1 MPTFRVR
8 GPLDVTTAAT
18 TRADLTALLA
28 APGRDDLVIDLLQ
41 VGPVDPVG
49 LGLLV
54 GMHRQAQRVGRR
66 LVLAQV
72 PPRVMRM
79 LTITRLSRVL
89 TITETGRDDNVRIDD
104 ELRIADGRSS
114 DDAGAAI
121 GSELTID
128 AAMAPVAAAVA
139 AEAARTG

>member
-18 TRADLTALLA
+18 TRADLTTLLG
-28 APGRDDLVIDLLQ
+28 APGTDDLVIDLLH
-41 VGPVDPVG
+41 VGAVDPVG

-79 LTITRLSRVL
+79 LTITRLSRVI
-89 TITETGRDDNVRIDD
+89 TITESVRADSVRIDD
-104 ELRIADGRSS
+104 ELRIADGRDS
-114 DDAGAAI
+114 DDASATIGA
-121 GSELTID
+121 ELALD
-128 AAMAPVAAAVA
+128 LPMEPVAAAVA
-139 AEAARTG
+139 AKAARAG

>member
-18 TRADLTALLA
+18 TRADLTALLG
-28 APGRDDLVIDLLQ
+28 APGHDDLVVDLLH
-41 VGPVDPVG
+41 VGAVDPVG

-79 LTITRLSRVL
+79 LTITRLSRVI
-89 TITETGRDDNVRIDD
+89 TIIEGGRDEAVRIDD
-104 ELRIADGRSS
+104 ELRIADGRSA
-114 DDAGAAI
+114 DDANA
-121 GSELTID
+121 ELTV
-128 AAMAPVAAAVA
+128 APT
-139 AEAARTG
+139 ARISAGSRGGG

>member
-1 MPTFRVR
+1 MPTFRVH

-28 APGRDDLVIDLLQ
+28 APGRDDLVVDLLQ

-79 LTITRLSRVL
+79 LTITRLSRVM
-89 TITETGRDDNVRIDD
+89 TIIESLRIED
-104 ELRIADGRSS
+104 ELRIADGRNP
-114 DDAGAAI
+114 DDPSATIAA
-121 GSELTID
+121 ELTIELPMD
-128 AAMAPVAAAVA
+128 SVP
-139 AEAARTG
+139 AEAPRAG

>member
-1 MPTFRVR
+1 MPTFRVH

-18 TRADLTALLA
+18 TRADLTALLT
-28 APGRDDLVIDLLQ
+28 APGSDDLVIDLLQ
-41 VGPVDPVG
+41 VGAVDPVG

-89 TITETGRDDNVRIDD
+89 TITESVRDDSVRIDD
-104 ELRIADGRSS
+104 EMRIADGRQG
-114 DDAGAAI
+114 DDVSAVLGAD
-121 GSELTID
+121 LTLD
-128 AAMAPVAAAVA
+128 LPMESVAAAVA
-139 AEAARTG
+139 AEAARAG

>member
-1 MPTFRVR
+1 MPTFRVH

-18 TRADLTALLA
+18 TRADLTALLS

-89 TITETGRDDNVRIDD
+89 TITESVRDDSVRIDD
-104 ELRIADGRSS
+104 ELRIADGRQG
-114 DDAGAAI
+114 DDVSAVFGAD
-121 GSELTID
+121 LTLD
-128 AAMAPVAAAVA
+128 LPMESVAATLA
-139 AEAARTG
+139 AEAARAG

>member
-1 MPTFRVR
+1 MPTFRVH

-28 APGRDDLVIDLLQ
+28 APGHDDLVVDLLQ
-41 VGPVDPVG
+41 VGAVDPVG

-79 LTITRLSRVL
+79 LTITRLSRVI
-89 TITETGRDDNVRIDD
+89 TIVETLRIED
-104 ELRIADGRSS
+104 ELRIADGRNP
-114 DDAGAAI
+114 DDPNAAI
-121 GSELTID
+121 AAELAIELP
-128 AAMAPVAAAVA
+128 MEPVA
-139 AEAARTG
+139 AEAPRAG